1 MKIQIATI
9 MFLFA
14 VTLISRAQELVLVQG
29 AVFPENDPKK
39 TKTTASF
46 EFMAFSQTEDLKQL
60 GNELISRHSLGDEI
74 AQKLFLLD
82 KAYTYE
88 EPVAPGSS
96 ATKTMYTKPVI
107 YNSVRKIERDL
118 KKKVKSG
125 EVAVSLAVSELS
137 WVLDVAL
144 NVANQNTALFEE
156 RLSSMNNTG
165 ALLEVYIQEV
175 KLNRVN

>member
-1 MKIQIATI
+1 ML
-9 MFLFA
+9 LFA
-14 VTLISRAQELVLVQG
+14 VTLISRAQELVFVQG
-29 AVFPENDPKK
+29 TVNPENDPKK
-39 TKTTASF
+39 AKKAASF

-60 GNELISRHSLGDEI
+60 NNELISRHSLGDEI
-74 AQKLFLLD
+74 ARKLFLLD

-96 ATKTMYTKPVI
+96 ATKTMYTKSVI

-125 EVAVSLAVSELS
+125 EVAESLAVSELS
-137 WVLDVAL
+137 QVLDVAL
-144 NVANQNTALFEE
+144 NVVNQNTTLFEE
-156 RLSSMNNTG
+156 RLSSMNDATS
-165 ALLEVYIQEV
+165 LLEVYMQEV